1 MLIAAA
7 ILDRSG
13 STPRI
18 TYRPGA
24 DSAPQEQ
31 NCSTLVLAFP
41 PTLAALSAAGL
52 DLAPDEAAV
61 FGAIALTAYF
71 SGAVAIPNVPPLTAF
86 AADRPAPDLPPPAD
100 GQPVTFIRLFPDSP
114 IATSWSWANGAAA
127 NISVD
132 AARTLLAQTLGRLDR
147 DPATAGG
154 APPPQGDADVR
165 AFRGWDYFP
174 HFESPQLADG
184 WYARLA
190 ALQGARSTWFASGL
204 NGFETVEFAVRA
216 GADVAAGI
224 LQA

>member
-24 DSAPQEQ
+24 DGAPQVQ

-41 PTLAALSAAGL
+41 PTLAALGAAGL
-52 DLAPDEAAV
+52 DLVPEETAV

-71 SGAVAIPNVPPLTAF
+71 SGAVAMPNVPSLTPF
-86 AADRPAPDLPPPAD
+86 AAVRPAHDLPPPAD

-114 IATSWSWANGAAA
+114 LATTWSWANGAAA

-147 DPATAGG
+147 DPEAPPG
-154 APPPQGDADVR
+154 APLPQGDADVR

-174 HFESPQLADG
+174 HFESPQLAGG

-190 ALQGARSTWFASGL
+190 ALQGARGTWFASGL